1 MSVYSINSS
10 IITNKLTQLEMLSF
24 DYDRISILEN
34 ELLSIIE
41 NTYGKT
47 SFVYK
52 IFYFHTAQGFW
63 KPSKGDPSGSATC
76 RYIYQKEYQTKFQI
90 IRGSLNQLN
99 KQFEFFFLI
108 DDKSQFR

>member
-1 MSVYSINSS
+1 MEKQALFIRYFIF
-10 IITNKLTQLEMLSF
+10 T
-24 DYDRISILEN
+24 
-34 ELLSIIE
+34 LLKVF
-41 NTYGKT
+41 G
-47 SFVYK
+47 
-52 IFYFHTAQGFW
+52 
-63 KPSKGDPSGSATC
+63 KPSKGDPSSSATC